1 MMKRRRADW
10 AVDWG
15 EHDRPRLTRSLM
27 RRVFGYF
34 RPYRARGA
42 LVLVCIVGDA
52 LLGLAPALV
61 FKALIDYLAHPAG
74 HHFTH
79 VTARSLVRADQHR

>member
-1 MMKRRRADW
+1 
-10 AVDWG
+10 
-15 EHDRPRLTRSLM
+15 M

-61 FKALIDYLAHPAG
+61 FKALIDYLARPAG

-79 VTARSLVRADQHR
+79 VLLFVGLGLAAAVAGGLLGAAESYLTEIPQ